1 MPERTVVSK
10 YRGYTIYKT
19 PDGAYTIDPDMVYP
33 MFNTAWGAI
42 EYIDEL
48 LSP

>member
-1 MPERTVVSK
+1 MTDRIVVSK

-19 PDGAYTIDPDMVYP
+19 PDGAYTIDPDMIYP
-33 MFNTAWGAI
+33 LFNTAWGCVI
-42 EYIDEL
+42 HIDEM